1 MSSQAASKI
10 TLKSGAAAPSTVY
23 AGRSYTLAVKG
34 QAVKFYSSNKTVA
47 TIGMTTGKFKPVNPG
62 TVKITAKSKKTGK
75 TVATKTFTVLKRA
88 RSVSVDSESEICL
101 LKGDVLALKATVEP
115 ANSTDVIRFYSS
127 DKEFH
132 DFAFDG
138 FCKICSCKKPSSSSD
153 PSSESS
159 PGPTEEPSPGPSP
172 GPTEEPSPDPDQD
185 SNQDAAETTASSS
198 PEPSSAPT
206 EDSSSVPSL
215 EPSPEPN
222 QDAVLAES
230 TAFIIKG
237 AKAMASIDKIAIHVS
252 VLSQL

>member
-1 MSSQAASKI
+1 MLIVLCMRCSSMSSQAASKI

-153 PSSESS
+153 PS
-159 PGPTEEPSPGPSP
+159 PD
-172 GPTEEPSPDPDQD
+172 PTEEPSPDPDQD